1 VHGSLLQTQINT
13 FEDPEAAT
21 MGLDDLFQFDAAAY
35 RAKVRTLSDDALRQR
50 QCIKTRQNL
59 GGAWSV
65 GFGIGGAV
73 FTGGL
78 SLIGT
83 AYGARRM
90 SVAQQKI
97 EIVNEE
103 MARRGAENYEERKR
117 DTLIPC
123 AIGVLTAGIGFG
135 IDDLC
140 ASATIGT
147 LATQELAH
155 RTAEETAREVI
166 CHPEHF
172 ADGVKDGFA
181 LQIKEV
187 SHIATT
193 GLSDKPLGLAVLD
206 TGNPVP
212 GEILGRSTGVVA
224 TQKCEVL
231 LGQVTTGRLE
241 KLDTLPK

>member
-1 VHGSLLQTQINT
+1 
-13 FEDPEAAT
+13 
-21 MGLDDLFQFDAAAY
+21 MGLDDLFEFDAAAY
-35 RAKVRTLSDDALRQR
+35 RAKVRTLSDDELRKR
-50 QCIKTRQNL
+50 QCIKTRQHL

-65 GFGIGGAV
+65 GFGIGGEV

-78 SLIGT
+78 SLIGS

-103 MARRGAENYEERKR
+103 MARRGARNYEERKR

-140 ASATIGT
+140 ASATLGT

-155 RTAEETAREVI
+155 RTTEETAREAL

-172 ADGVKDGFA
+172 ADGVKDGLA

-187 SHIATT
+187 SHVATT
-193 GLSDKPLGLAVLD
+193 GLPDKHLGLAVLD
-206 TGNPVP
+206 AGNSVS
-212 GEILGRSTGVVA
+212 GENLGRSVGIIA

-231 LGQVTTGRLE
+231 LSQATIGKLE